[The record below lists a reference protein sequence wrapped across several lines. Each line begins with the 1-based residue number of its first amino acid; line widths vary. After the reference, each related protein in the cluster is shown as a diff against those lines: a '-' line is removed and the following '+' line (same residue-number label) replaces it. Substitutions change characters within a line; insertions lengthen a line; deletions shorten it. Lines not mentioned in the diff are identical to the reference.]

1 MRIALAFLAICH
13 LALLGGCGETPDET
27 PDPSIDE
34 GKAIVVSP
42 GSSISVEGGPDS
54 KLRLHGAGNGKIVII
69 VPDGQP
75 GAGTYT
81 STSPHLLP
89 VATTAMKTLGNPGVE
104 VTFKVDGSG
113 DIQSISHSVTI
124 R

>member
-1 MRIALAFLAICH
+1 MRLALAFLAICH

-27 PDPSIDE
+27 PDPPIDE
-34 GKAIVVSP
+34 GKVIAVPP
-42 GSSISVEGGPDS
+42 GSSISVEAGPD
-54 KLRLHGAGNGKIVII
+54 GDVKIVII

-89 VATTAMKTLGNPGVE
+89 GAQTAMKTLGDPGVE
-104 VTFKVDGSG
+104 VSIKVDGSG
-113 DIQSISHSVTI
+113 EIQSLSDSVTL